1 MMVGMSSG
9 PHETYEQALAHA
21 VSIYPGIRVGRPGRS
36 RLYRPTKAALHLC
49 RLRISLDVEGVD
61 EVAAGPAIMVGNHL
75 SALDPVVGLVRT
87 SWRVAA
93 FTKVEAY
100 ESGIG
105 FFFRLMGQIPLR
117 RGDEASTDWGLD
129 MARRALESGAKVA
142 IYPEGTR
149 GPDPASMY
157 RLHQRLLVPLLEQNP
172 DVPVHV
178 IATTYPPAGR
188 FRSRARV
195 RVSPRLPVDAHT
207 MTGPEMTAVLRD
219 ALVELSGLNYIDRY
233 AMVDKRR
240 AAEAAERPAGQTEI
254 G

>member
-1 MMVGMSSG
+1 MMVDMTIG
-9 PHETYEQALAHA
+9 PHETYDQALAHA
-21 VSIYPGIRVGRPGRS
+21 ATIYPGIQVGRPGRS
-36 RLYRPTKAALHLC
+36 RFYRPTKAALHLC
-49 RLRISLDVEGVD
+49 QLRIALDVAGVD
-61 EVAAGPAIMVGNHL
+61 QVAPGPAIIVGNHL

-100 ESGIG
+100 ESSTG

-117 RGDEASTDWGLD
+117 RGDEESTEWGLD

-149 GPDPASMY
+149 GPDSGAMY
-157 RLHQRLLVPLLEQNP
+157 RLHQRLLVPLLQANP

-178 IATTYPPAGR
+178 IATTYPAGGR
-188 FRSRARV
+188 LRSRARV
-195 RVSPRLPVDAHT
+195 RVSARLAVDAHT
-207 MTGPEMTAVLRD
+207 MTGAEMTEVLRD
-219 ALVELSGLNYIDRY
+219 ALVDLSGLRYIDRY

-240 AAEAAERPAGQTEI
+240 AAQADASSADESG
-254 G
+254 